1 MQRITIS
8 QPFRYERN
16 ALPLSYTS
24 MVDSGGLEPPEF
36 KTTDLQSVPLPVT
49 GYLSKLREFASLS
62 EGFTFLVEYLSR
74 FD

>member
-1 MQRITIS
+1 
-8 QPFRYERN
+8 
-16 ALPLSYTS
+16 